1 MYDGSNTA
9 SEHTQEATRLGGADA
24 YRVRMV
30 NALLSAAQ
38 TGPIPVAAAHAAEG
52 GTCSSE

>member
-1 MYDGSNTA
+1 MYDGSNAA

-30 NALLSAAQ
+30 NALLSATQ